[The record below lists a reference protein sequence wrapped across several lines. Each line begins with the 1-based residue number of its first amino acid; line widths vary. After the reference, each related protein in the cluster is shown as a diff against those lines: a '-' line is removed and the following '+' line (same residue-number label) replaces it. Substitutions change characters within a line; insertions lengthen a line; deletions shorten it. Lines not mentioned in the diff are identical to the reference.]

1 MGNDRFVNG
10 TGLPLPAALWLVR
23 HGESDGNVANAL
35 ARQNH
40 ALRLELEIN
49 DIDVP
54 LSPLGRTQAAAL
66 GKWFSRLDRPQRPT
80 VAVVSPY
87 IRARQTSEIVL
98 DAAGMAGL
106 PVVYD
111 ERFRDRE
118 QGVIDRLTG
127 AGLRDIYPQEAKRRD
142 YLGKFWYR
150 PMGGESWADVTLR
163 IRAALLELRL
173 TMPGERV
180 LVVSHDVPILIVR
193 YVIEQLSAAE
203 AVALSG
209 HLPNCSVT
217 RYERDGGKLRLDAF
231 ADATPL
237 EEDDEA
243 VVTAHEYSDE

>member
-10 TGLPLPAALWLVR
+10 IGVPWPAALWLVR
-23 HGESDGNVANAL
+23 HGESDGNVANAF
-35 ARQNH
+35 ARRNH
-40 ALRLELEIN
+40 ALRLELDVN

-54 LSPLGRTQAAAL
+54 LSQLGRQQAVAL
-66 GKWFSRLDRPQRPT
+66 GKWFADGDTAQQPT

-87 IRARQTSEIVL
+87 IRARQTAEIVL
-98 DAAGMAGL
+98 ETARMAGI

-127 AGLRDIYPQEAKRRD
+127 AGLRDAYPEEAKRRD

-150 PMGGESWADVTLR
+150 PMGGESWADVALR
-163 IRAALLELRL
+163 VRAALLELRL
-173 TMPGERV
+173 AMPDERV

-193 YVIEQLSAAE
+193 YVLERLSAADV
-203 AVALSG
+203 AALSG
-209 HLPNCSVT
+209 RLPNCSLT
-217 RYERDGGKLRLDAF
+217 RYERDGDKLRLDAF

-237 EEDDEA
+237 EEDAEA